1 MYYCAPEDQKLG
13 EQSTQDSHGKF
24 AKRAMNAYDKEK
36 ISRTHLLIYYSGI
49 QRWHSVV
56 RQRKSVIRALKPIV
70 ATQN

>member
-36 ISRTHLLIYYSGI
+36 ISRNTPVNLLL
-49 QRWHSVV
+49 WHSAVT
-56 RQRKSVIRALKPIV
+56 LCC
-70 ATQN
+70 